1 MADPGRANSTDSQLD
16 FAQLGLPVVAVHA
29 LRREGMTTPF
39 PIQAATIPD
48 VLAGHDVLGRAPTGS
63 GKTLAFGL
71 PMLVR
76 LTGAASVACKPRG
89 LVLAPTRELAVQ
101 IEQSMEP
108 VATAL
113 GLRLATAVG
122 GVPFKRQAEKLQ
134 RGADVL
140 IATPGRLTDLIG
152 KDAVVLDRI
161 EIVTIDEAD
170 HMAELGFL
178 PQVQQLLD
186 RIPRTSRHLLFS
198 ATLDDAIRTMV
209 DRYLH
214 TPVTHTAEPGP
225 DPALAMTH
233 HLLYVRPADKRTVVS
248 EIAAR
253 PDRTLLF
260 VRTQYGAERL
270 VRNLRD
276 AGIAAVA
283 LHGGKAQNNR
293 DRALRQFRDGTVSAL
308 VATDIAARGIHVDD
322 ISLVVHVDPP
332 GDPKEYLHRAGR
344 TARAGATGTV
354 VTVVTRDQRAEVDRL
369 IEAAGVDAAGIDVW
383 PGDRRLWALTGA
395 RTPSKTTADF
405 PTTTARASRSDG
417 RDAGQR
423 GRKNHRSGGTAPERP
438 GRRRRSK

>member
-1 MADPGRANSTDSQLD
+1 MADPAPASSAASQIG
-16 FAQLGLPVVAVHA
+16 FAELGLPVVAVHA

-48 VLAGHDVLGRAPTGS
+48 ALAGNDVLGRAPTGS

-71 PMLVR
+71 PMLVG
-76 LTGAASVACKPRG
+76 LTGAASVGRKPRG

-101 IEQSMEP
+101 IEQTMEP

-122 GVPFKRQAEKLQ
+122 GVPLKRQAEKLQ

-198 ATLDDAIRTMV
+198 ATLDDAIQTMV

-214 TPVTHTAEPGP
+214 TPVIHTAEPGP
-225 DPALAMTH
+225 DSVPAMTH
-233 HLLYVRPADKRTVVS
+233 YLLYVRPADKRTVVS

-260 VRTQYGAERL
+260 ARTQYGAERL
-270 VRNLRD
+270 MRTLRNS
-276 AGIAAVA
+276 GVAAVA

-308 VATDIAARGIHVDD
+308 VATDVAARGIHVDD
-322 ISLVVHVDPP
+322 IALVVQFDPP

-354 VTVVTRDQRAEVDRL
+354 VTVVTTDQRGEVDRI
-369 IEAAGVDAAGIDVW
+369 IEAAGVDTVGIEVR
-383 PGDRRLWALTGA
+383 PGDHRLRALTGA
-395 RTPSKTTADF
+395 RTPSKTTAGS
-405 PTTTARASRSDG
+405 PAATARASRDEG
-417 RDAGQR
+417 PNAGQR
-423 GRKNHRSGGTAPERP
+423 PRKHQRSGRTAPTKP
-438 GRRRRSK
+438 GSRRRSR